1 MTGLLNKT
9 QIWRRTD
16 NFLHLSI
23 IFLFIF
29 ILIAYFTE
37 NLKEGKVNTT
47 LVEVLKGVFAKN
59 ERENRLTLKM

>member
-23 IFLFIF
+23 IFL
-29 ILIAYFTE
+29 LIAYFTE